1 MTHQPDQNFLDM
13 VLNHDDSDASES
25 ETSSSNSGSNSNSD
39 SNNDGT
45 SNSEEI
51 VQSNITTVDVEQEK
65 TVVIDHQT
73 NQISTKKPKDPQNSD
88 KKSTSENES
97 SESSES
103 KTDSSSEENVN
114 QKNTNKEEKKENEN
128 KKEKVVEIPL
138 SDNSKTSESS
148 NNENKNEKES
158 GSGSGSESESEK
170 EKEKEKEKNPKKKPQ
185 ETLESITLIEN
196 NKSELKISV
205 GSPET
210 IGSGMKK
217 HTVYQVTTGGN
228 DNQEEKGNKKEKKKK
243 KKSKGKG
250 VKRRYKDFLW
260 LKNNLILK
268 YPGVVV
274 PAMPGKKMTSK
285 FSNEFIEMRRSK
297 LEMFLNRISLHPI
310 LSQAQIFT
318 DFLEKNV
325 TNIYNTK
332 VIKKVPKDTVPPLN
346 EKYELFK
353 EKEGDQDYI
362 KETMKRW
369 ETLGPILKE
378 IQTESLKFRQT
389 KELYA
394 NALGTFGEKIDLL
407 RAVETKIQFQDAYT
421 FFAKKLADI
430 EKMSN
435 EELKTGQIPFEESID
450 DYISLCNSVKTT
462 ETTVNK
468 ANSTLKSG
476 QNRESKTKIKY
487 EKAKTTGNKK
497 LKQIKKEY
505 DTSVENAKTLQQQ
518 YSKIVAVFANELRIL
533 QQRKERDIQQFLLKF
548 SKAQLTLS
556 KQIQQAWGEIIETIK
571 SIDEEL

>member
-1 MTHQPDQNFLDM
+1 
-13 VLNHDDSDASES
+13 
-25 ETSSSNSGSNSNSD
+25 
-39 SNNDGT
+39 
-45 SNSEEI
+45 
-51 VQSNITTVDVEQEK
+51 
-65 TVVIDHQT
+65 
-73 NQISTKKPKDPQNSD
+73 
-88 KKSTSENES
+88 
-97 SESSES
+97 
-103 KTDSSSEENVN
+103 
-114 QKNTNKEEKKENEN
+114 
-128 KKEKVVEIPL
+128 
-138 SDNSKTSESS
+138 
-148 NNENKNEKES
+148 
-158 GSGSGSESESEK
+158 
-170 EKEKEKEKNPKKKPQ
+170 
-185 ETLESITLIEN
+185 
-196 NKSELKISV
+196 
-205 GSPET
+205 
-210 IGSGMKK
+210 
-217 HTVYQVTTGGN
+217 
-228 DNQEEKGNKKEKKKK
+228 
-243 KKSKGKG
+243 
-250 VKRRYKDFLW
+250 
-260 LKNNLILK
+260 
-268 YPGVVV
+268 
-274 PAMPGKKMTSK
+274 MPGKKMTSK
-285 FSNEFIEMRRSK
+285 FSKQFIEMRRSK
-297 LEMFLNRISLHPI
+297 LEMFLNRISSHPI
-310 LSQAQIFT
+310 LSQAQIFN

-332 VIKKVPKDTVPPLN
+332 VIKKIPKDTVPPLN

-450 DYISLCNSVKTT
+450 DYINLCDSVKTT
-462 ETTVNK
+462 ENTVTK

-476 QNRESKTKIKY
+476 QNRESKSKIKH

-505 DTSVENAKTLQQQ
+505 DTCVENAKTLQQQ

-548 SKAQLTLS
+548 SKAQLKLS

>member
-114 QKNTNKEEKKENEN
+114 QKNTKKEEKKEKENEN

-158 GSGSGSESESEK
+158 GSGSGSESES
-170 EKEKEKEKNPKKKPQ
+170 EKEKEKNPKKKPQ